1 MYCKSSTALRCKR
14 LWPTRAADAPTCR
27 IEQAHRGHSRMARK
41 PRKQNSTE
49 FDGEKYMYWHKSQ
62 TIVFVIFSVTLCS
75 AAFAECAISR
85 HAQVPNIYGLSYDT
99 AREQLIRAGWQPISN
114 MDQTGG
120 PASSDILSGN
130 GEIFWKRGY
139 VEVESCAGTGT
150 AQSFHIF

>member
-1 MYCKSSTALRCKR
+1 
-14 LWPTRAADAPTCR
+14 
-27 IEQAHRGHSRMARK
+27 
-41 PRKQNSTE
+41 
-49 FDGEKYMYWHKSQ
+49 MYWHKSH
-62 TIVFVIFSVTLCS
+62 TLGFVIFSVTLCS

-150 AQSFHIF
+150 AQCLFAFSDIYSNKLKVTTSGDEAAIKGKSYHAKVQHYELACK